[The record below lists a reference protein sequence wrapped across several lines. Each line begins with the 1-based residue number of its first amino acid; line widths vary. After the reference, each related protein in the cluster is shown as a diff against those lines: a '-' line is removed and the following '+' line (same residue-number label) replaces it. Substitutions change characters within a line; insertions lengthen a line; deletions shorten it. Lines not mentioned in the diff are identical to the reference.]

1 MKIVFLCNNIKSLNG
16 VERVLTQKMNLLAEC
31 ADYDIYLITYNQYG
45 DPFSFP
51 LSSKVHHVDL
61 ATRYISR
68 CSFRGIYQYI
78 DRYKSERV
86 FRKKL
91 NEVLA
96 KLQPHIVVC
105 TDMHVAD
112 LNALLTAKINA
123 VRIVECHCGRAAY
136 FEDLSKI
143 RKFGNRMRQ
152 YLLKLRLVNAI
163 KQFDKIV
170 VMTESEKKEWNLP
183 DKVVCI
189 PNMIVHNPLKSST
202 NNHIHKRVVSVGRY
216 AYQKGYDML
225 LEAWK
230 LVECFHP
237 DWHLDIHG
245 SHDGGN
251 GEFIHLQK
259 QKESLGLQN
268 VSLHES
274 TMDIYSAYM
283 ESDFY
288 VMSSRFE
295 SFGLVLVEAMSCG
308 LPIISFDCLYG
319 PISIIKDG
327 ITGKLIP
334 KDDVRKLGDAIC
346 WMIEHPEDRLRI
358 GQNGKKESENYIP
371 EKIITLWH
379 DFYKSL

>member
-16 VERVLTQKMNLLAEC
+16 VERVLTQKMNLLSEC

-51 LSSKVHHVDL
+51 LSSKVRHVDL
-61 ATRYISR
+61 ATRYIFR
-68 CSFRGIYQYI
+68 CSFRGLYQYI
-78 DRYKSERV
+78 DRYKSEHV

-91 NEVLA
+91 NKVLIEI
-96 KLQPHIVVC
+96 KPHIVVC
-105 TDMHVAD
+105 ADIHVAD
-112 LNALLTAKINA
+112 LKALLTAKICA
-123 VRIVECHCGRAAY
+123 VRVVECHCGRAAY
-136 FEDLSKI
+136 FDDLSKI
-143 RKFGNRMRQ
+143 RKFGNRIRQ
-152 YLLKLRLVNAI
+152 YFLKLRLVNAI

-170 VMTESEKKEWNLP
+170 VMTENEKKEWNLP

-189 PNMIVHNPLKSST
+189 PNMIIHNPSKSSN
-202 NNHIHKRVVSVGRY
+202 NNHIHKRVISVGRY
-216 AYQKGYDML
+216 AYQKGFDML

-230 LVECFHP
+230 IVECYHP
-237 DWHLDIHG
+237 DWHLDIYG

-251 GEFIHLQK
+251 GEFVQLQK
-259 QKESLGLQN
+259 QKDSLELQN
-268 VSLHES
+268 ISLHES
-274 TMDIYSAYM
+274 TTDIYSAYM
-283 ESDFY
+283 ESDIY

-334 KDDVRKLGDAIC
+334 KGDVRKLADAIC
-346 WMIEHPEDRLRI
+346 WMIEHPEERLRM
-358 GQNGKKESENYIP
+358 GRNGKKESETYLP